1 MIKQVI
7 QKQLIKLCR
16 ECQSA
21 MLQPPILR
29 CCAPATAIGGK
40 ATISLT
46 TDTGSSKTPTS
57 LPANANSRTAVT
69 ATTANAENHGN
80 ASALVNANATDGKTP
95 LFEIIKGGKP
105 YPTHFARPRTV
116 KRDTLQKVIAISDA
130 YNLVG
135 QPFCSKN

>member
-1 MIKQVI
+1 MIKQMI
-7 QKQLIKLCR
+7 QKQLVKLCR

-29 CCAPATAIGGK
+29 CCAPTAAVGSK
-40 ATISLT
+40 AMTSLT
-46 TDTGSSKTPTS
+46 
-57 LPANANSRTAVT
+57 ANANSGTTLT
-69 ATTANAENHGN
+69 ATTANAENHDN
-80 ASALVNANATDGKTP
+80 ASALVSASTADSKAP

-105 YPTHFARPRTV
+105 YPAYFARPRTV

-130 YNLVG
+130 YNLIG